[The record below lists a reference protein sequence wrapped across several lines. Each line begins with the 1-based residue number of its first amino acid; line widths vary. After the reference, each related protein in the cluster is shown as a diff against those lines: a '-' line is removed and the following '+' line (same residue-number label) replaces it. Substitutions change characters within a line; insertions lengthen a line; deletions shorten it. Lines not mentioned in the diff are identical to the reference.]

1 MREHAKLPTVYNV
14 TPGGEFT
21 LECPVRPTY
30 EKITLKLTNIT
41 PAQLTALEIRVDG
54 RPVQR
59 FKDAV
64 RVNAINN
71 YYKRGVTGGYVDFHF
86 TRPEMASVFE
96 QRMTALGT
104 ADIKT
109 LTIVGKIDA
118 ACVSP
123 AVEAYAIRSEPQP
136 IGLITKIREFPMS
149 FAVSGQ
155 VDIDKIPLSRAAL
168 AAIHLFKSDVSAC
181 TVEANNAKIY
191 ERPKEAGEHDQSGRN
206 RTPQNAA
213 CTHLD
218 FMLEGSIREA
228 LTTEGIQDF
237 RLRPTIASS
246 GSLDV
251 VVEYLDGI
259 GGL

>member
-21 LECPVRPTY
+21 LECPIRPTY

-41 PAQLTALEIRVDG
+41 NAQLTALEIRVDG
-54 RPVQR
+54 RPIQR
-59 FKDAV
+59 FKDAA
-64 RVNAINN
+64 RVAALNN
-71 YYKRGVTGGYVDFHF
+71 YYKRGVTAGYVDFHF
-86 TRPEMASVFE
+86 SRPEMATVFE
-96 QRMTALGT
+96 QRLTALGT

-123 AVEAYAIRSEPQP
+123 AVEAFAIRSQPQP
-136 IGLITKIREFPMS
+136 IGLITKIREYPMS

-168 AAIHLFKSDVSAC
+168 AAIHLFKADVSAC
-181 TVEANNAKIY
+181 TVESNNAKIY
-191 ERPKEAGEHDQSGRN
+191 ERPKAAGEHDQGGRN
-206 RTPQNAA
+206 RTPQTAT

-218 FMLEGSIREA
+218 WMLEGSIREA
-228 LTTEGIQDF
+228 LDTTGIQDF
-237 RLRPTIASS
+237 RLRPTIDTS
-246 GSLDV
+246 GSVDV
-251 VVEYLDGI
+251 VVEYLDGV